1 MMKTIGSAVAAGVIL
16 ASLLTGCGSGDS
28 ADVQKCVDQVKQTL
42 QEAGSTRDLT
52 QGEVDACNDPAQR
65 AFILGDS

>member
-1 MMKTIGSAVAAGVIL
+1 MP
-16 ASLLTGCGSGDS
+16 GCGSGDS